1 MKKIANKLKEE
12 RLKKKVTLQ
21 QIENEIDI
29 SATYLYR
36 IENNMRNDIS
46 VKVLKKLAKFY
57 KLDLNELI
65 NIIT

>member
-21 QIENEIDI
+21 QLENEINI

-46 VKVLKKLAKFY
+46 VRVLKKLSEFY

-65 NIIT
+65 NSIT